1 LGVNDAPFFEQ
12 AETLVGVGIGVEA
25 QLRSNLTLRLDYGMA
40 LTNIGEGANQT
51 TNVGDTQLHFSAQFV
66 Y

>member
-1 LGVNDAPFFEQ
+1 
-12 AETLVGVGIGVEA
+12 VGVGIGVEA